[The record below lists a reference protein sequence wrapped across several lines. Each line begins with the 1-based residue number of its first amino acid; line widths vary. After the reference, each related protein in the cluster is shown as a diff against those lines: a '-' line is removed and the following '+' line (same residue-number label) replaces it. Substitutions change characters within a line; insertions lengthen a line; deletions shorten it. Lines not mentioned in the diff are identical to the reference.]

1 MLAAWGF
8 SKVTKAAMTKNLA
21 RPYPHNVLT
30 LMPGGI
36 REMFYGTEVEQ
47 IFLKSRFGFAKLALT
62 TGASLVPAYCL
73 GANQCYTRYSNQH
86 SLLAKV
92 SSKIQTSL
100 VFWTGAFGIPVSV
113 KCTIQLTYS
122 VDRTRSEMCKVS
134 YDVLHHYV
142 ARRAVSMM
150 I

>member
-1 MLAAWGF
+1 
-8 SKVTKAAMTKNLA
+8 
-21 RPYPHNVLT
+21 
-30 LMPGGI
+30 MPGGI

-100 VFWTGAFGIPVSV
+100 VFWTGAFGIPVRV
-113 KCTIQLTYS
+113 KCTIQLTLQLTVAKCVKDHMNFFIYLTPHTS
-122 VDRTRSEMCKVS
+122 HLHPSHLTPSHLTPSHLTPSRLWTRHLPLKP
-134 YDVLHHYV
+134 
-142 ARRAVSMM
+142 
-150 I
+150 

>member
-1 MLAAWGF
+1 
-8 SKVTKAAMTKNLA
+8 
-21 RPYPHNVLT
+21 
-30 LMPGGI
+30 MPGGI

-100 VFWTGAFGIPVSV
+100 VFWTGAFGIPVRV
-113 KCTIQLTYS
+113 KCTIQLTLQLTVAKCVKDHMNFFTYLTPHTS
-122 VDRTRSEMCKVS
+122 HLTPSPFTPHTFTPHTFTLVDT
-134 YDVLHHYV
+134 
-142 ARRAVSMM
+142 
-150 I
+150 

>member
-1 MLAAWGF
+1 
-8 SKVTKAAMTKNLA
+8 
-21 RPYPHNVLT
+21 
-30 LMPGGI
+30 MPGGI

-100 VFWTGAFGIPVSV
+100 VFWTGAFGIPVRV
-113 KCTIQLTYS
+113 KCTIQLTLQLTVAKCVKDHMNFFTYLTPHTS
-122 VDRTRSEMCKVS
+122 HLHPSHLTPSHLTPSRLWTRDLPLKP
-134 YDVLHHYV
+134 
-142 ARRAVSMM
+142 
-150 I
+150 